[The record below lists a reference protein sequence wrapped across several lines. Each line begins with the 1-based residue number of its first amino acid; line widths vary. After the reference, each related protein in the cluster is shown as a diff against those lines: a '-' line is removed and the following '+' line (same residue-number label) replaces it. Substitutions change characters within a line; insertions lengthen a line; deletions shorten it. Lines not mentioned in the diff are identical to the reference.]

1 MPEPEATL
9 IDEGAVRAACGLP
22 ASGEDGE
29 LTRAIAAAR
38 AYVERYHGVR
48 ATWPDDYRL
57 GAIRLATGLY
67 RDAAQ
72 KGMAE
77 PFGQSNT
84 ARRATDI
91 EIEQLLRIGRF
102 AGPQIG

>member
-1 MPEPEATL
+1 MAEPL
-9 IDEGAVRAACGLP
+9 IDEGAVRHACGLP
-22 ASGEDGE
+22 AQGADGE
-29 LTRAIAAAR
+29 LERAIAASQSF
-38 AYVERYHGVR
+38 VERYHGTR
-48 ATWPDDYRL
+48 DEWPDDYRL
-57 GAIRLATGLY
+57 GAVRLATGLY

-72 KGMAE
+72 KGLVE

-102 AGPQIG
+102 ALPQIG